1 MKKKV
6 ENKNINKN
14 NLWNSLVIGR
24 WPKTKTETGF
34 PEEKNISNNEWFGLW
49 RTEEFFGWHAVDR
62 ITAWLIFK
70 LIDTLSADIPT
81 GRQKWPKVDR
91 NASQKGVDQF
101 CR

>member
-1 MKKKV
+1 MKKKS
-6 ENKNINKN
+6 EE
-14 NLWNSLVIGR
+14 LEQAQERLMEFLGH
-24 WPKTKTETGF
+24 WPKTKTETGL
-34 PEEKNISNNEWFGLW
+34 PDEKIISNNEWFWLW

-62 ITAWLIFK
+62 ITTWLIFK
-70 LIDTLSADIPT
+70 LIDALSADIPT